1 MKDPY
6 STRDARLMTADD
18 LRKLVRSIDN
28 QNEGIN
34 SSLDAQGMLDLEWAC
49 WDGGTWNGFD
59 AWCMYEPEEANE
71 AFDNVLEDVEARSKG
86 Y

>member
-49 WDGGTWNGFD
+49 WDGGTWDGF
-59 AWCMYEPEEANE
+59 AGWRSCEPEA
-71 AFDNVLEDVEARSKG
+71 ADGALANVLEDVEARSKG

>member
-34 SSLDAQGMLDLEWAC
+34 SVLDAQGMLDLEWAC
-49 WDGGTWNGFD
+49 WDGGTWDGF
-59 AWCMYEPEEANE
+59 AGWRSYEPEAADG
-71 AFDNVLEDVEARSKG
+71 AFDRVIESVYERNNR
-86 Y
+86 